1 MIIIGDSTTA
11 SCTNQEAWMMA
22 PAAKVHAGLLHN
34 GQGVDNFF
42 LDNFE
47 TLQSL
52 IAHASMGA
60 GVVSEGWSK
69 HLRAIE
75 ATLMEIEKLHQQ
87 HLGSGIMV
95 ARDQFYAKRAAL
107 FMKLDE
113 QLNKLA
119 AYGSGLKNITSIK
132 RTLGISTKR
141 FLHTG
146 EIAGYANKVAGV

>member
-1 MIIIGDSTTA
+1 
-11 SCTNQEAWMMA
+11 MMA

-52 IAHASMGA
+52 IAHATMGA

-87 HLGSGIMV
+87 HLRSGIHG
-95 ARDQFYAKRAAL
+95 
-107 FMKLDE
+107 
-113 QLNKLA
+113 
-119 AYGSGLKNITSIK
+119 GSRLVLCQAC
-132 RTLGISTKR
+132 RLV
-141 FLHTG
+141 H
-146 EIAGYANKVAGV
+146 EIG